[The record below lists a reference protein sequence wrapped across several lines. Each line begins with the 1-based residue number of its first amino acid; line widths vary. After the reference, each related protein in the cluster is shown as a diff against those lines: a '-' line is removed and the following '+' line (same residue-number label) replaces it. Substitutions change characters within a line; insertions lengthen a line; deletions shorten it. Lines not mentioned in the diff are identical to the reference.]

1 VGAATGRLRL
11 GTRASPLARAQAELV
26 RAALAS
32 RHAGL
37 EVELVFVRTTGDR
50 LRGPLA
56 PAGGKG
62 LFVKEIEEALAAG
75 QIDAGV
81 HSMKD
86 LPGRL
91 APGLVIGAVPE
102 RVDPRDVL
110 VGGDGGGLAGLPVG
124 ARVGTASPRR
134 RAQLLARRPDL
145 AIVLLRGNVD
155 TRLRKWRAGEV
166 DALVLAAAGLARLG
180 IAEPAARALAVEEF
194 LPAVGQGAL
203 ALECR
208 ADDGST
214 RALLAAVDD
223 PVAATAVAAERA
235 FLTAVGGDCNTA
247 LAAHATVAD
256 GQVRL
261 RALVADP
268 DGRRQLED
276 HGTAAASE
284 AAALGRTLAERLLA
298 AGAAALIGR

>member
-26 RAALAS
+26 RAALAG

-62 LFVKEIEEALAAG
+62 LFVKEIEEALAEG
-75 QIDAGV
+75 HVDAGV

-86 LPGRL
+86 LPARL

-110 VGGDGGGLAGLPVG
+110 VGGAGGLAGLPEG

-145 AIVLLRGNVD
+145 EVVLLRGNVD
-155 TRLRKWRAGEV
+155 TRLRKWRTGEV

-180 IAEPAARALAVEEF
+180 IVEPAARPLAVEEF

-214 RALLAAVDD
+214 RALLSAVAD

-256 GQVRL
+256 GQVSL

-276 HGTAAASE
+276 RGTAASSA

>member
-1 VGAATGRLRL
+1 VGAVTGRLRL
-11 GTRASPLARAQAELV
+11 GTRASPLARVQAELV
-26 RAALAS
+26 RTALGA

-37 EVELVFVRTTGDR
+37 AVELVFVRTTGDR

-75 QIDAGV
+75 HVDAGV

-86 LPGRL
+86 LPARL

-110 VGGDGGGLAGLPVG
+110 VGGDGGGVAGLPNG

-145 AIVLLRGNVD
+145 AVVLLRGNVD

-166 DALVLAAAGLARLG
+166 EALVLAAAGLARLG
-180 IAEPAARALAVEEF
+180 IAEPAARPLAIDEF

-208 ADDGST
+208 ADDTPT
-214 RALLAAVDD
+214 RALLAAIDD
-223 PVAATAVAAERA
+223 PAAATAVAAERA
-235 FLTAVGGDCNTA
+235 FLAAVGGDCNTA
-247 LAAHATVAD
+247 LAAHATVTD
-256 GQVRL
+256 GRVTL

-268 DGRRQLED
+268 DGRRRLEER
-276 HGTAAASE
+276 GTAVAAE
-284 AAALGRTLAERLLA
+284 AEALGRTLAARLLA
-298 AGAAALIGR
+298 AGAAELIGR

>member
-1 VGAATGRLRL
+1 VGAVTGRLRL
-11 GTRASPLARAQAELV
+11 GTRASPLARVQAELV
-26 RAALAS
+26 RTLLGA
-32 RHAGL
+32 RHPGL

-75 QIDAGV
+75 HVDAGV

-86 LPGRL
+86 LPARL
-91 APGLVIGAVPE
+91 APGLMIGAVPE

-110 VGGDGGGLAGLPVG
+110 VGGDGGGVAGLPAG

-134 RAQLLARRPDL
+134 RAQLLAGRPDL
-145 AIVLLRGNVD
+145 AVVLLRGNVD

-180 IAEPAARALAVEEF
+180 IVEPAAHLLGVDEF

-208 ADDGST
+208 ADDART

-223 PVAATAVAAERA
+223 PAAATAVAAERA
-235 FLTAVGGDCNTA
+235 FLVTVGGDCNTA

-256 GQVRL
+256 GRVTL

-268 DGRRQLED
+268 DGRRRLTE
-276 HGTAAASE
+276 HGTAVAAE
-284 AAALGRTLAERLLA
+284 AEVLGRTLAARLLA
-298 AGAAALIGR
+298 AGAAELIGR